1 MFIWFLVHKLKEG
14 RAQVDRELEQAKQLQ
29 AEMRET
35 MHQLQVQMQAKEREC
50 LEQLSL
56 QACCM
61 QQLSLFLVC

>member
-1 MFIWFLVHKLKEG
+1 M
-14 RAQVDRELEQAKQLQ
+14 DRELEQAKQLQ

-56 QACCM
+56 QARTFLCSIYVTVLTTILM
-61 QQLSLFLVC
+61 MLFVAGLGR